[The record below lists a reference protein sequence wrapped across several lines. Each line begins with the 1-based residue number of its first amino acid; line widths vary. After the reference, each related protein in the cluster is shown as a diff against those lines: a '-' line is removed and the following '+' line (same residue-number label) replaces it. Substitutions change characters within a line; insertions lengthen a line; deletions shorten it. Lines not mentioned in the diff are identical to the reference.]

1 MKKKEHDSQA
11 KVRTREPQ
19 RAQGWLFQQ
28 MPESLVG
35 AEHPV
40 RVVAAAVERLDL
52 SGYLEQAKAVEG
64 HAGRPVTSPH
74 LLLAVWVYGIQQG
87 VGEATELARRCRD
100 DVALRWLC
108 GGVEVSHDKLSQF
121 RGNHLEVLQEV
132 FTDTLA
138 HLVHHGLVSL
148 ETVAQD
154 GTRVRASASAP
165 SFRREKSLE
174 ECREQAALHLKA
186 VLAQGED
193 AELTQRQKAAR
204 QAAARDYQRRVD
216 EALGALESERA
227 KKKSQRDKRQVRAST
242 TDADARVMKMADGG
256 FRPGYNVQLA
266 VAGEAQG
273 GPRTIV
279 GVQVTNVGSDAGSVG
294 PMLEQIEARTGQRP
308 VHLLAD
314 ANHATLADIKACA
327 DKGVDALIAVPE
339 RMAHAREQGDHS
351 AQVEA
356 WRERMQTPEAQQLY
370 RGRASLVENVNA
382 HLKQHYGLEKLLV
395 RGLDKVTSVALLTAL
410 AHNLLVHGPALVKLL
425 N

>member
-1 MKKKEHDSQA
+1 VKKKERSGQ
-11 KVRTREPQ
+11 KQVRTREPQ

-28 MPESLVG
+28 MPDSLVG

-52 SGYLEQAKAVEG
+52 GGLFQQAKAVQG
-64 HAGRPVTSPH
+64 RAGRPMTSPH
-74 LLLAVWVYGIQQG
+74 LLLAVWLYGIQQG
-87 VGEATELARRCRD
+87 VGEATELARRCRED
-100 DVALRWLC
+100 AAFQWLC

-121 RGNHLEVLQEV
+121 RAEQTEVLQEV

-138 HLVHHGLVSL
+138 LLVHHGLVSL

-165 SFRREKSLE
+165 SFRREEALQG
-174 ECREQAALHLKA
+174 CREQAALHLKA

-193 AELTQRQKAAR
+193 STLTHRQKAAR
-204 QAAARDYQRRVD
+204 ETAARDYQRRVD
-216 EALGALESERA
+216 EALGALERERA
-227 KKKSQRDKRQVRAST
+227 KKKSARDKRQVRAST

-266 VAGEAQG
+266 VAGEAEG

-308 VHLLAD
+308 GHLLAD
-314 ANHATLADIKACA
+314 ANHATLADVKACG

-339 RMAHAREQGDHS
+339 RMAHAQGQGDHS

-356 WRERMQTPEAQQLY
+356 WRERMQTPEAQELY

-382 HLKQHYGLEKLLV
+382 QLKQHYGLEKLVV
-395 RGLDKVTSVALLTAL
+395 RGLDKVTNVALLTAL
-410 AHNLLVHGPALVKLL
+410 AHNLLVHGPTLVNLL
-425 N
+425 S

>member
-1 MKKKEHDSQA
+1 MKKKEGSGQ
-11 KVRTREPQ
+11 KLVRTREPQ

-28 MPESLVG
+28 MPDSLVG

-52 SGYLEQAKAVEG
+52 GGVFQKAKAVQG
-64 HAGRPVTSPH
+64 RAGRPMTSPH
-74 LLLAVWVYGIQQG
+74 LLLAVWMYGIQQG
-87 VGEATELARRCRD
+87 VGEATELARRCRED
-100 DVALRWLC
+100 AAFQWLC

-121 RGNHLEVLQEV
+121 RAEQGGVLQEV
-132 FTDTLA
+132 FTDTLGL
-138 HLVHHGLVSL
+138 LVHHGLVSL

-165 SFRREKSLE
+165 SFRREASLQA
-174 ECREQAALHLKA
+174 CREQAQLHLEA

-193 AELTQRQKAAR
+193 ATLTHRQKAAR
-204 QAAARDYQRRVD
+204 EAAARDYQRRVE
-216 EALGALESERA
+216 EALGAMERERA
-227 KKKSQRDKRQVRAST
+227 KKKSAKEKRQVRAST

-266 VAGEAQG
+266 VAGEAEG

-308 VHLLAD
+308 GHLLAD
-314 ANHATLADIKACA
+314 ANHATLADLKACA
-327 DKGVDALIAVPE
+327 DKAVDALIAVPE
-339 RMAHAREQGDHS
+339 RMARAQEQGDHS

-356 WRERMQTPEAQQLY
+356 WRERMRTPEAQELY

-382 HLKQHYGLEKLLV
+382 QLKQHYGLEKLVV
-395 RGLDKVTSVALLTAL
+395 RGLDKVTNVALLTAL
-410 AHNLLVHGPALVKLL
+410 AHNLLVHGPTLVNLL
-425 N
+425 G

>member
-1 MKKKEHDSQA
+1 MKKKERSGQ
-11 KVRTREPQ
+11 KLVRTREPQ

-28 MPESLVG
+28 MPDSLVG

-52 SGYLEQAKAVEG
+52 GRVFQQAKAVQG
-64 HAGRPVTSPH
+64 RAGRPMTSPH

-87 VGEATELARRCRD
+87 VGEATELARRCRED
-100 DVALRWLC
+100 AAFQWLC

-121 RGNHLEVLQEV
+121 RGEQAEVLQEV

-138 HLVHHGLVSL
+138 LLVHHGLVSL

-165 SFRREKSLE
+165 SFRREESLRA
-174 ECREQAALHLKA
+174 CREQAALHLKA
-186 VLAQGED
+186 VMAQGD
-193 AELTQRQKAAR
+193 DPELTHRQKAAR
-204 QAAARDYQRRVD
+204 EAGARDYQRRVD
-216 EALGALESERA
+216 EALGALERERA
-227 KKKSQRDKRQVRAST
+227 KKKSARDKNEVRVST
-242 TDADARVMKMADGG
+242 TDAHARVMKMADGG

-266 VAGEAQG
+266 VAGKAEG
-273 GPRTIV
+273 GPRTVV

-294 PMLEQIEARTGQRP
+294 PMLEQMEARTGQLPR
-308 VHLLAD
+308 HLLAD
-314 ANHATLADIKACA
+314 ANHATLADLKACA

-339 RMAHAREQGDHS
+339 RMAHARAQGDHS

-356 WRERMQTPEAQQLY
+356 WRERMQTPEAQELY

-382 HLKQHYGLEKLLV
+382 QFKQHYGLEKLLV
-395 RGLDKVTSVALLTAL
+395 RGLDKVTSVAVLTAL
-410 AHNLLVHGPALVKLL
+410 AHNLFVHGSTLVTLL
-425 N
+425 S